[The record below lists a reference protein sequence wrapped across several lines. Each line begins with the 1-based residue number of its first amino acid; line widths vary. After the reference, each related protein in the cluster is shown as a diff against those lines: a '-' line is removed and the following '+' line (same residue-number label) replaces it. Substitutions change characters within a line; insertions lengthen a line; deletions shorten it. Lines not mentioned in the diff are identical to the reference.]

1 MAQNSLG
8 DGRAL
13 DSSTSS
19 LGRENLRGN
28 LPSGVRNNQI
38 RNTSV
43 LQGRSFGQGFGHND
57 DASLRLLQDAA
68 GESDA
73 SYNDALNNSTWYW
86 DHWSQQSTQ
95 FLKQDRSY
103 FNPSFV
109 DNWSTLPKT
118 MSEGRTIRSY
128 SHEWNEKD
136 AANFSGEGTLSYDN
150 WSKLQQKQY
159 HLGEVLGSGYQTPK
173 LDTSP
178 IPVGDFDSNN
188 VRGYFSASPLS
199 GVSLETIQRPTT
211 ALGFSAWDSAR
222 ALEDDESGIGMN
234 TLVKVWRSQESTLDN
249 GLIEN
254 RLSVPDQYINL
265 LDELEFRAQEAI
277 ESDGVEST
285 TLDWLDEEYA
295 NLQDELAGILIDE
308 SDAFNTETEDTDEKN
323 LEDLAV
329 EEIFSALRHGEQI
342 STFSGVQNSRFN
354 ELTRLGE
361 TALAK
366 GEYFLAQKRFD
377 QALQFIP
384 GHPMATAGL
393 AHANIGAGLYLSAS
407 HVLHSLLSFQPEMI
421 DVEYGRH
428 LLPPKL
434 ELVRAGIAAKNR
446 LDSERDG
453 GAYAFL
459 LAYIGHQI
467 QDEEMLQL
475 GLESLEQHA
484 GENDR
489 FATMLRAIWEK

>member
-1 MAQNSLG
+1 MAQTSLG

-19 LGRENLRGN
+19 LGRENAQEN
-28 LPSGVRNNQI
+28 LPTGVRNNQI
-38 RNTSV
+38 RNGSV
-43 LQGRSFGQGFGHND
+43 LQGQSFSQGFGHND

-68 GESDA
+68 GMSDA
-73 SYNDALNNSTWYW
+73 SYDKVLNNSTWYW

-103 FNPSFV
+103 FNPTFI
-109 DNWSTLPKT
+109 DNWSTLPKA

-136 AANFSGEGTLSYDN
+136 AENHGGDGELSYNN
-150 WSKLQQKQY
+150 WSQLQQKQ
-159 HLGEVLGSGYQTPK
+159 HQLGEVLGSGYQTPK
-173 LDTSP
+173 LDSSP
-178 IPVGDFDSNN
+178 LPVGDFNSNN

-199 GVSLETIQRPTT
+199 GVSLETLQRPTT
-211 ALGFSAWDSAR
+211 ALGFTAWDSAR

-234 TLVKVWRSQESTLDN
+234 SLVKAWRSQENTLDY

-254 RLSVPDQYINL
+254 RISVPDQYINL
-265 LDELEFRAQEAI
+265 LDELKLRAQEEV
-277 ESDGVEST
+277 ESDGIETT
-285 TLDWLDEEYA
+285 TLDWLNEEYA
-295 NLQDELAGILIDE
+295 DLQDELAGLP
-308 SDAFNTETEDTDEKN
+308 TDELDALNKEPEEKE
-323 LEDLAV
+323 LEELAV

-342 STFSGVQNSRFN
+342 DTFSGVQNSRFN
-354 ELTRLGE
+354 ELARLGE
-361 TALAK
+361 NALSK

-421 DVEYGRH
+421 DVKYGQH
-428 LLPPKL
+428 LLPLKI

-453 GAYAFL
+453 SAYAFL

-467 QDEEMLQL
+467 DDEEMLQL
-475 GLESLEQHA
+475 GLKSLEEHA

-489 FATMLRAIWEK
+489 FVKMLQTIWKK

>member
-1 MAQNSLG
+1 MAQTSLG

-19 LGRENLRGN
+19 LGRENLREN
-28 LPSGVRNNQI
+28 LPNGVRNNQI
-38 RNTSV
+38 RNGSV
-43 LQGRSFGQGFGHND
+43 LQGRSFSQGFGHND

-73 SYNDALNNSTWYW
+73 SYDETLNNSTWYW

-103 FNPSFV
+103 FNPTFI
-109 DNWSTLPKT
+109 DNWSTLPQS

-136 AANFSGEGTLSYDN
+136 AAKYGGEGELSYDN
-150 WSKLQQKQY
+150 WSQLQQKQ
-159 HLGEVLGSGYQTPK
+159 HQLGEVLGSGYQTPK

-178 IPVGDFDSNN
+178 LPVGDFDSNN
-188 VRGYFSASPLS
+188 VRGYLSASPLS
-199 GVSLETIQRPTT
+199 GVSLETLQRPTT
-211 ALGFSAWDSAR
+211 ALGFTAWDSAR

-234 TLVKVWRSQESTLDN
+234 TLVKAWRSQESTLDY

-254 RLSVPDQYINL
+254 RISVPDQYINL
-265 LDELEFRAQEAI
+265 LDELELRAQEAV
-277 ESDGVEST
+277 ENDGIEST

-295 NLQDELAGILIDE
+295 DLQDELAGTPIDE
-308 SDAFNTETEDTDEKN
+308 FDSVNIESETTEESD
-323 LEDLAV
+323 LEELAV

-342 STFSGVQNSRFN
+342 DTFSGVQNSRFN
-354 ELTRLGE
+354 ELARLGE
-361 TALAK
+361 SALAK

-421 DVEYGRH
+421 DVEYGHH
-428 LLPPKL
+428 LLPPRV

-446 LDSERDG
+446 LDTERDG
-453 GAYAFL
+453 SAYAFL

-475 GLESLEQHA
+475 GLEALEEHA

-489 FATMLRAIWEK
+489 FVAMLRAIWEK